1 MEPMQFSALL
11 AIAILAGDPTPPGPV
26 GKVAARDTGGPVQV
40 ANLIARV
47 DDKSIF
53 LQDILAPV
61 ERQLKAMREQLPPAE
76 YIKQERAILKAQAE
90 KAIDRMILMKE
101 IETKLKG
108 DESRIKQIRKQI
120 GAEFNNNLVR
130 MARQEGIKSDEEM
143 VKVMEQQGINL
154 QTMRQTFIDDALAS
168 SYLRQSIDTQIGEPT
183 RPEILEYY
191 QGHLNQFQQNAQAK
205 WRHIE
210 IRIGRDPK
218 ASAEKAYRVQQRLA
232 AGEDFAKVAKE
243 LSEGSSA
250 SSGGEMP
257 SVRKGSYAEVEVD
270 KAIFTQQVGVVSP
283 APLRG
288 SESFHFVKVE
298 SRNDDGAKPFSEVQ
312 KEIVKTLKEKRFQAL
327 RKSKM
332 DEFRKRH
339 YVESI
344 FDRPDD
350 VAAGDGPLVR

>member
-1 MEPMQFSALL
+1 MEPMQFSALI
-11 AIAILAGDPTPPGPV
+11 AIAILAGDPTPPAA
-26 GKVAARDTGGPVQV
+26 VARASGAESGPVQV

-61 ERQLKAMREQLPPAE
+61 ERQLKAMRAQLSPAE
-76 YIKQERAILKAQAE
+76 YLKQERAILKAQAE

-130 MARQEGIKSDEEM
+130 MARQEGIKSDDEM
-143 VKVMEQQGINL
+143 AKVMEQQGVNL
-154 QTMRQTFIDDALAS
+154 QLMRQNFIDDALAS
-168 SYLRQSIDTQIGEPT
+168 SYLRQSIDSQVGEPT

-191 QGHLNQFQQNAQAK
+191 ESHLKQFQQNAHAK

-218 ASAEKAYRVQQRLA
+218 AAAEKAYRVQQRLS

-243 LSEGSSA
+243 MSDGSSA

-257 SVRKGSYAEVEVD
+257 NTRKGSYAEVEVD
-270 KAIFTQQVGVVSP
+270 KAIFTQQIGVAS

-298 SRNDDGAKPFSEVQ
+298 SRNDDGAKPFAEVQ
-312 KEIVKTLKEKRFQAL
+312 KEIVKTLKEKRFQSL
-327 RKSKM
+327 RKAKM

-350 VAAGDGPLVR
+350 VAAGDGPIVR